1 MIDSSGKI
9 TLYVNNQ
16 NEARDF
22 WTEKMGFIVRL
33 EQQMGADQKWLE
45 VGPEYG
51 GGTSFVLYD
60 KEKMKTQNPDVN
72 VGHPSI
78 ILCTG
83 DLENAHREMKERGV
97 RTGDIMK
104 MPYGSMFQFYDMDG
118 NVFLLREEARVH

>member
-1 MIDSSGKI
+1 MRPGISGQKRWDSSCAW
-9 TLYVNNQ
+9 NS
-16 NEARDF
+16 R
-22 WTEKMGFIVRL
+22 W
-33 EQQMGADQKWLE
+33 
-45 VGPEYG
+45 
-51 GGTSFVLYD
+51 VL
-60 KEKMKTQNPDVN
+60 TGNG
-72 VGHPSI
+72 GHPSV

>member
-1 MIDSSGKI
+1 MIDSIAKI
-9 TLYVNNQ
+9 TLYVKNQ

-33 EQQMGADQKWLE
+33 EQQMGAGQKWLE

-60 KEKMKTQNPDVN
+60 KEKMKAQNPDVN
-72 VGHPSI
+72 VGHPSV

>member
-1 MIDSSGKI
+1 
-9 TLYVNNQ
+9 
-16 NEARDF
+16 
-22 WTEKMGFIVRL
+22 MGFIVRL

-60 KEKMKTQNPDVN
+60 KEKMKAQNPDVN
-72 VGHPSI
+72 VGHPSV